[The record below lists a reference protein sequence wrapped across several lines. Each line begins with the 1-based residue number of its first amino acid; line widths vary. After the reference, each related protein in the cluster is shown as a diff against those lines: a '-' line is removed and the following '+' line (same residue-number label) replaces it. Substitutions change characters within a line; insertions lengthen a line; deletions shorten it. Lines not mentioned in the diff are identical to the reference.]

1 MEDPGLATTSAQ
13 PRGLAQGRT
22 GRPFVITFLEDG
34 AHNLEELLNR
44 AGGIEDR
51 LVLGADL
58 PVGGEAPRAVG
69 AELALVVRL
78 LNSIVNQNRWVEKSR
93 ASLVVTHSAGARPGG

>member
-1 MEDPGLATTSAQ
+1 MEVPGLAPTSAQ
-13 PRGLAQGRT
+13 PWDLARGEPDR
-22 GRPFVITFLEDG
+22 RSVVTFLEDG